1 MITHN
6 IHLTDEEALNELVHT
21 LSGWTEEMRLPRLS
35 HYGVTLSD
43 IPRIVA
49 NSRGN
54 SMKTNPI
61 LLTDDEIAEILVKR
75 L

>member
-1 MITHN
+1 MLDTW
-6 IHLTDEEALNELVHT
+6 TREL
-21 LSGWTEEMRLPRLS
+21 SLPTLS
-35 HYGVTLSD
+35 HYGVTLTD

-49 NSRGN
+49 NSRGS

-61 LLTDDEIAEILVKR
+61 KLDDSEIAAILAAR